1 MPTDDELSKLAE
13 EALLREAKRG
23 AQRAETC
30 GPSGWLKNRLPSTN
44 KTFLHNTILGALAAN
59 KAQERKE
66 KNQSE
71 RGKRKREQEE
81 KERNTYKRLYIHAS
95 TKTKASLTN
104 TGRKPS
110 QHEEGSREPREKG
123 KNEKLM
129 IWSENGLEISSSNRG
144 TEKKKSKDNKSALN
158 DVSSRKDRSKILSRN
173 INFVSSTLE
182 DETET

>member
-59 KAQERKE
+59 RAQERKE
-66 KNQSE
+66 KHQSE

-81 KERNTYKRLYIHAS
+81 KERNTYKRVYLHAS
-95 TKTKASLTN
+95 TKRNNSLAN
-104 TGRKPS
+104 TSKTGS
-110 QHEEGSREPREKG
+110 QHEESSREPKPKS

-129 IWSENGLEISSSNRG
+129 IWSENGLEISSSNRL
-144 TEKKKSKDNKSALN
+144 TEKCKSKDRKNAIN
-158 DVSSRKDRSKILSRN
+158 DVSSKKDRSKVLSRN
-173 INFVSSTLE
+173 INFVSSTLD